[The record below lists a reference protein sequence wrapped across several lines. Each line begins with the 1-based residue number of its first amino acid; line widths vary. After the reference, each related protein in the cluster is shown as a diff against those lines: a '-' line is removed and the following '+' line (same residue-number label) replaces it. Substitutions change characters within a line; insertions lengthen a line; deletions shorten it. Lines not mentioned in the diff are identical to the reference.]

1 MHLELLKRMS
11 RVALLGAVLVQGC
24 GSLDGDDADSG
35 SSRATAPDTPAYGSV
50 PRSAERV
57 AQGYGTIRYRA
68 EQAGRVWIGNDARR
82 AVVTET
88 RVRRGEEVVVE
99 PREDRVSVGGQVVF
113 DRNMERS
120 EEHSVFMLAEGVEG
134 GGVVG
139 GDTYGDV
146 PEGAQRLEDGTGRI
160 RAKVPAAGRVWVA
173 NDTKR
178 FVITSFD
185 VAAGDEVE
193 VDAGA
198 DRVLHN
204 KREVYSQN
212 LESKHDHVIFYRESL
227 GSAGYGKIPSEAER
241 VATGTGTVVFRVER
255 DGFVWVG
262 DDELRR
268 ELLLHPVKRGDVI
281 EVEAK
286 RDEVKING
294 KVVYNQN
301 LESKHRHSIYF
312 R

>member
-1 MHLELLKRMS
+1 
-11 RVALLGAVLVQGC
+11 
-24 GSLDGDDADSG
+24 
-35 SSRATAPDTPAYGSV
+35 
-50 PRSAERV
+50 
-57 AQGYGTIRYRA
+57 
-68 EQAGRVWIGNDARR
+68 VWIGNDTRR
-82 AVVTET
+82 SVVTET
-88 RVRRGEEVVVE
+88 RVRRGEEVLVE
-99 PREDRVSVGGQVVF
+99 PREDRVSVGGHVVF

-120 EEHSVFMLAEGVEG
+120 EQHSVFILPEGVGG

-139 GDTYGDV
+139 GDAYGGV
-146 PEGAQRLEDGTGRI
+146 PERAQRLEEGTGRI
-160 RAKVPAAGRVWVA
+160 RAKIPASGRVWVA
-173 NDTKR
+173 NDTNR
-178 FVITSFD
+178 LVVITFD

-204 KREVYSQN
+204 RREVYTQN

-241 VATGTGTVVFRVER
+241 VATGTGTVVFRVEQ

-268 ELLLHPVKRGDVI
+268 ELLLHPVKRGDV
-281 EVEAK
+281 VEIDAR

-294 KVVYNQN
+294 KSVYNQN
-301 LESKHRHSIYF
+301 LESRHRHSVFF
-312 R
+312 RGS